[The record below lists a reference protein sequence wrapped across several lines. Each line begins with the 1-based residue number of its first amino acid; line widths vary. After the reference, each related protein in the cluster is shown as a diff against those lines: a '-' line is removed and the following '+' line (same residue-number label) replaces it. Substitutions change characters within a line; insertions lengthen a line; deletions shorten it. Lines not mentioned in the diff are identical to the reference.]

1 MQHLHS
7 CACLLAIGLACTPRS
22 VKDAHEESPL
32 TADER
37 SAVVKAS
44 LTELILSLPA
54 RIARVDSSALV
65 RVPIIW
71 NGQQIAQV
79 QTVVHFRQ
87 DTSVRATV
95 GEHSSGIMLI
105 ALNPDSLVEII
116 ATGASSMVLDEFQ
129 PDDLVIRCR
138 ERRRDKQWPSLLL
151 MVKSQADSGSLNGYV
166 MLRDDRVIPLTG
178 CWRREEQ

>member
-1 MQHLHS
+1 M
-7 CACLLAIGLACTPRS
+7 PRPA
-22 VKDAHEESPL
+22 KDAREESPL
-32 TADER
+32 TADEQ
-37 SAVVKAS
+37 SAVVQAS

-65 RVPIIW
+65 RVPIMW
-71 NGQQIAQV
+71 NMQQIAEV

-87 DTSVRATV
+87 DTSVHATV

-116 ATGASSMVLDEFQ
+116 ATGAPSMVLDELQ

-138 ERRRDKQWPSLLL
+138 ERQRDQQWPSLLL
-151 MVKSQADSGSLNGYV
+151 KVKSHADAGPLNGYV

-178 CWRREEQ
+178 CWGREKQ